1 MTREEFNKIPPE
13 QQTAALNKQFDDMGV
28 LYKSGGIFKSTD
40 MIGVFNVI
48 QKSMAEEPDQA
59 EE

>member
-28 LYKSGGIFKSTD
+28 LYKSGGTLR
-40 MIGVFNVI
+40 
-48 QKSMAEEPDQA
+48 APT
-59 EE
+59 

>member
-1 MTREEFNKIPPE
+1 MTREEFSKIPPK
-13 QQTAALNKQFDDMGV
+13 QRIAALNKQFDDMGV
-28 LYKSGGIFKSTD
+28 LYKDGGIFKSAD